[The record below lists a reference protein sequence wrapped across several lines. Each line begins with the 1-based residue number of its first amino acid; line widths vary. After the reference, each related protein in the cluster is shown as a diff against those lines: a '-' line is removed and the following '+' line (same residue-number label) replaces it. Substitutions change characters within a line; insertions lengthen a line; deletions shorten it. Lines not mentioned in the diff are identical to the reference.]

1 MFIGLCLF
9 NLIHAVN
16 PIKLT
21 AANHINASPLSDN
34 IESLLVVGTGRVIG
48 TTVVTADAR
57 EILLSGFL
65 KNSPLAPYA
74 GLIISEADKYG
85 LDFRLVPAIA
95 MCESNLGKRIPSSD
109 SYNAFGIAVYT
120 GQQEGAK
127 FVNWEKSIS
136 WVYEFIHEKFISRD
150 IVDIREIGSIWAP
163 PSVENGHS
171 WANCVETFMNRIR

>member
-16 PIKLT
+16 PVKLT
-21 AANHINASPLSDN
+21 AASHVNASPLSDKM
-34 IESLLVVGTGRVIG
+34 ESRLISNTGRIIE
-48 TTVVTADAR
+48 TSVVTADAR
-57 EILLSGFL
+57 EILLSRFL

-74 GLIISEADKYG
+74 GLMISEADRYG

-127 FVNWEKSIS
+127 FTNWEKSIS
-136 WVYEFIHEKFISRD
+136 WVFDFIHKRFINRN
-150 IVDIREIGSIWAP
+150 IIDIREIGSIWAP

-171 WANCVETFMNRIR
+171 WANCVESFMLRIQ